1 MKKAVVLVAPGF
13 EEGEAIT
20 IVDILRRA
28 NLKCDMFGFDK
39 VVEGGHK
46 ISIVCDQILSHEVI
60 DYDMVI
66 LPGGY
71 DGVANLRDSAEVISI
86 LQKMNE
92 KEKYICAMCAA
103 PIVLEKANL
112 LVDKNYTAY
121 MGYDKK
127 LNKAIT

>member
-92 KEKYICAMCAA
+92 KEKYICTMCAA
-103 PIVLEKANL
+103 PIVLEKPIYL
-112 LVDKNYTAY
+112 WIKTIQLIWDMIKN
-121 MGYDKK
+121 
-127 LNKAIT
+127 